1 MKIAVLADIH
11 ANYPALLEVAAHV
24 ERWQPDRV
32 LIAGD
37 IVNRGPRPRQ
47 VLEFVRQKQETEG
60 WQVIRGN
67 HEDYV
72 LFHTRPDS
80 PLNGPL
86 FDIFQY
92 SYWTYRQLGEDNDY
106 LNALPEEYHELIG
119 GGEFR
124 GVHASMRDNRSGIY
138 PEMSDRAI
146 ARLIAPPPVV
156 IAVGHTHRPL
166 VRQIGDCLVINA
178 GSVGLP
184 FDADP
189 RAAYAQITFHHN
201 RWQAKII
208 RLKYDIAQ
216 TERDFHESGFLAEAG
231 PLAEVILLE
240 LRVALSQL
248 YCWTNT
254 YFDAVLHEEISVEE
268 SVRQYMQHPITRP
281 YWQLPGD
288 QSA

>member
-11 ANYPALLEVAAHV
+11 ANYPALLEVAAHL
-24 ERWQPDRV
+24 ERWHPDRV

-47 VLEFVRQKQETEG
+47 VLEFVRQKEKTDG
-60 WQVIRGN
+60 WRVIRGN

-72 LFHTRPDS
+72 LFHAGPDA
-80 PLNGPL
+80 PVEGPL

-92 SYWTYRQLGEDNDY
+92 SYWTYCQIGKDVGY
-106 LNALPEEYHELIG
+106 LKTLPEAYHEHIG
-119 GGEFR
+119 GREFR

-138 PEMSDRAI
+138 PEMSDRLI
-146 ARLIAPPPVV
+146 ARLIAPAPSV

-166 VRQIGDCLVINA
+166 VRQIDECLVINA

-184 FDADP
+184 FDGDT
-189 RAAYAQITFHHN
+189 RAAYAQITFQRN

-231 PLAEVILLE
+231 PLAKLILLE
-240 LRVALSQL
+240 LRAALSQL

-254 YFDAVLHEEISVEE
+254 YFNAVLHEEISVED
-268 SVRQYMQHPITRP
+268 SVREYMQHPITRP
-281 YWQLPGD
+281 YWQLSND
-288 QSA
+288 QPA